1 MHNFNINSLTVIV
14 SKKKKKTSQ
23 SLKKPEIQAIRS
35 CDLDLNTFVLFPLAL
50 VTFLLRSSWV
60 LVHNSDELNVTS
72 FRILFDVQGD
82 AEEQVS

>member
-14 SKKKKKTSQ
+14 TKKKKTSQ
-23 SLKKPEIQAIRS
+23 SLKKPGIQAIRS